1 MPVDCGGA
9 PKPAGLWAT
18 FQPSRRL
25 TGCVSNEWDSH
36 NLTLNRKALGE
47 RDKVGDWSQ
56 EGDFGADEFWAEDG
70 QLFEQLQCL
79 GMQ

>member
-1 MPVDCGGA
+1 MNGI
-9 PKPAGLWAT
+9 
-18 FQPSRRL
+18 
-25 TGCVSNEWDSH
+25 H
-36 NLTLNRKALGE
+36 ITLNLKALGE

-56 EGDFGADEFWAEDG
+56 EGDFGADEVWAEDG